1 MFLLSYFVLKETY
14 NIFALFGI
22 LSIIVG
28 VSIINYYG
36 VQKKDETNQPAIK
49 ALTIL
54 QKEHADNTCTTHAP
68 LVWKYAVDTVALIDD
83 HTCVISYYVYL
94 YICLIK

>member
-1 MFLLSYFVLKETY
+1 VSLLSYFVLKETY

-36 VQKKDETNQPAIK
+36 VQKKEETNQPTIK
-49 ALTIL
+49 AHTIL
-54 QKEHADNTCTTHAP
+54 QKEHDDNACTTPAP
-68 LVWKYAVDTVALIDD
+68 LAWKSAVDAVAFD
-83 HTCVISYYVYL
+83 
-94 YICLIK
+94 